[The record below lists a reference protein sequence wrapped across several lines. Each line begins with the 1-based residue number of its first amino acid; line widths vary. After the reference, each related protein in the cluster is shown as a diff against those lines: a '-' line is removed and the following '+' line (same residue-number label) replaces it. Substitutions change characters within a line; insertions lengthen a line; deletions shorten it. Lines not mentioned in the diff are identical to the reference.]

1 MQSSELR
8 WTFRDQEVATEERGE
23 QQFPNGSCWGALQK
37 KLIAPSAGGGP
48 GGSRVCKAKFWKL
61 YWILEKK
68 KKKKNLK
75 IDIFQGT
82 SGVRPCHRVQI
93 PAAVP
98 SKLGFFR
105 VTGGCPRLLGL

>member
-8 WTFRDQEVATEERGE
+8 WTFRDQEVATEERGATVSKWE
-23 QQFPNGSCWGALQK
+23 LLGHPPK
-37 KLIAPSAGGGP
+37 KAICACGGGGGTP
-48 GGSRVCKAKFWKL
+48 GSSRVCMAKIWKL
-61 YWILEKK
+61 WKK
-68 KKKKNLK
+68 KIIIEK

-105 VTGGCPRLLGL
+105 VTGAY

>member
-8 WTFRDQEVATEERGE
+8 WTFRDQEVATEERGATVSKWKLLGH
-23 QQFPNGSCWGALQK
+23 PPK
-37 KLIAPSAGGGP
+37 KANCAFGGGGGP
-48 GGSRVCKAKFWKL
+48 GGSRVFVEGE
-61 YWILEKK
+61 ILEIVEKK
-68 KKKKNLK
+68 ILK

-105 VTGGCPRLLGL
+105 VTGGLLGL

>member
-37 KLIAPSAGGGP
+37 KLIAPSAGGAPAAAVFVRRNFGNCI
-48 GGSRVCKAKFWKL
+48 G
-61 YWILEKK
+61 YWEK

-105 VTGGCPRLLGL
+105 VTGGLLGL